1 MSTLALAKNIVEA
14 SYKPISDIS
23 YSARIIHTVKMC
35 LTVSPGEL
43 PVSEERGFGEQ
54 SVSGEGGLGGQLV
67 SQERGFW
74 APSYMLRSHSARI
87 INTIKNCLTY

>member
-35 LTVSPGEL
+35 LTVSPGE
-43 PVSEERGFGEQ
+43 
-54 SVSGEGGLGGQLV
+54 QLV

-74 APSYMLRSHSARI
+74 APSYMLRSYSARI

>member
-35 LTVSPGEL
+35 LTVSPGE
-43 PVSEERGFGEQ
+43 Q

-74 APSYMLRSHSARI
+74 APSYMLRSYSARI